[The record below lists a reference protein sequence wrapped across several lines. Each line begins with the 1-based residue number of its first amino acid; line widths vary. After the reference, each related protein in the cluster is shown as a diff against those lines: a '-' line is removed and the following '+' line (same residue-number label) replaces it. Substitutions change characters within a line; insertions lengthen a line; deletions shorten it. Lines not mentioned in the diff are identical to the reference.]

1 MIGYNVVGVEM
12 PNLDRAAVDRW
23 VRDVAMGYGRK
34 VGDINFIFVD
44 DEEILRVNREFVHH
58 DYYTDHIGFDYS
70 VGDTLS
76 GDVFV
81 GVETVADNARL
92 LGVEYMHELHRVM
105 IHGVLH
111 LCGMEDAD
119 PCQRA
124 RMQDAEDKALQRLAC
139 IGQTSD
145 GAK

>member
-12 PNLDRAAVDRW
+12 PNLDRAGVDRW
-23 VRDVAMGYGRK
+23 VRDVARGEGRK

-92 LGVEYMHELHRVM
+92 LGVEYMQELHRVM

-139 IGQTSD
+139 IGPTSD

>member
-81 GVETVADNARL
+81 GVETVADNAIEQIFKLRYFADL
-92 LGVEYMHELHRVM
+92 RGKIQLYGIATRQT
-105 IHGVLH
+105 
-111 LCGMEDAD
+111 DAFVSY
-119 PCQRA
+119 R
-124 RMQDAEDKALQRLAC
+124 K
-139 IGQTSD
+139 IF
-145 GAK
+145 K

>member
-34 VGDINFIFVD
+34 VGDINVIFVD

-92 LGVEYMHELHRVM
+92 LGVEYMQELHRVM

-145 GAK
+145 GEK

>member
-34 VGDINFIFVD
+34 EGAINVIFVD

-92 LGVEYMHELHRVM
+92 LGVEYMQELHRVM

-145 GAK
+145 GEK